1 MVPFLKRRLARRAG
15 LFVLVLL
22 AIEFVDEVAFGL
34 DQAALPLI
42 RDALSLNYVQIGLLF
57 TVPGL
62 VAMVIEPLF
71 GLIADGKYRR
81 RLILGGGVGFVA
93 ALVLTGA
100 STNFL
105 MLIFA
110 FCLFY
115 PSSGAFVSL
124 SQAALMDVDPARHE
138 QNMARWTFAGAV
150 GVFVGPLLLGA
161 IMGTTGNWR
170 DAYFVVALLAVVIWI
185 AATRFSFAKSAQS
198 AADEDEGVRASLR
211 EAWRAVRNWNII
223 RWLVLLEFAD
233 LMMDILNTYLALY
246 FVDVVNAG
254 ESSAGIAVA
263 VWAGVGLVGDLLLI
277 PLLERVRGLTYLR
290 ISAALN
296 FILYP
301 AFLLVPGFIPKLI
314 IVALLGFTNAGWYSI
329 LQAQLYSALPGR
341 SGLVVTINSVTGI
354 IHDILPLLIGVVAEA
369 FGLGS
374 AMWLMLLGPLALTL
388 GIPRHRIE
396 LNAESAEEESV
407 NVNET

>member
-1 MVPFLKRRLARRAG
+1 MLKYLSRRLTRRVG
-15 LFVLVLL
+15 LFVFVLL

-42 RDALSLNYVQIGLLF
+42 RDALNLNYVQIGLLF
-57 TVPGL
+57 TIPGL

-71 GLIADGKYRR
+71 GLIADGKARR

-93 ALVLTGA
+93 ALALTGF
-100 STNFL
+100 STDFL

-124 SQAALMDVDPARHE
+124 SQAALMDTDPTRHE

-170 DAYFVVALLAVVIWI
+170 DAYFAVAIIALVIWF
-185 AATRFSFAKSAQS
+185 AATRFPFAKSAQI
-198 AADEDEGVRASLR
+198 AEPEEAGVRASLR
-211 EAWRAVRNWNII
+211 EVWRAIRNWNII

-233 LMMDILNTYLALY
+233 LMMDILNAYLALY
-246 FVDVVNAG
+246 FVDVVRAG

-263 VWAGVGLVGDLLLI
+263 VWAGVGLIGDLLLI

-341 SGLVVTINSVTGI
+341 SGLVVTINSVTSI
-354 IHDILPLLIGVVAEA
+354 IHDLLPLMIGVVAEA

-374 AMWLMLLGPLALTL
+374 AMWLMLLGPIALTI
-388 GIPRHRIE
+388 GIPRGQKT
-396 LNAESAEEESV
+396 LTAAAEE
-407 NVNET
+407 NVQ

>member
-1 MVPFLKRRLARRAG
+1 MLPFLKRRLARRAG
-15 LFVLVLL
+15 IFVLVLL

-138 QNMARWTFAGAV
+138 QNMARWTLAGAI

-170 DAYFVVALLAVVIWI
+170 DAYLVVALLAFVIWI
-185 AATRFSFAKSAQS
+185 AATRFSFAKSAQ
-198 AADEDEGVRASLR
+198 AAAEEEEGVRASLR

-341 SGLVVTINSVTGI
+341 SGLVVTVNSVTGI
-354 IHDILPLLIGVVAEA
+354 IHDLLPLLIGVAAEA
-369 FGLGS
+369 LGLGS
-374 AMWLMLLGPLALTL
+374 AMWLMLLGPLALML
-388 GIPRHRIE
+388 GIPRHRSE
-396 LNAESAEEESV
+396 STAESAETEAV
-407 NVNET
+407 